1 MNSAVATDTDQHGSD
16 ADHDHGMSDWGYIKI
31 ALLLGVLTGIEV
43 LTYFVDFGGAAI
55 PVLLSLMVVK
65 FVIVVAYFMHLKFD
79 NPFFTRVFV
88 VGILLALGVYAAV
101 LSSMVFWND
110 PAGSKVKDSLIAL
123 L

>member
-1 MNSAVATDTDQHGSD
+1 
-16 ADHDHGMSDWGYIKI
+16 MSDWGYIKI